1 MPATPAQES
10 AARTTTAPA
19 AVGIVLVSHSRA
31 LAQAAADLATG
42 LVAGLDVVVEI
53 AAGLPDGGLGTDG
66 AAVAAAITRVAQ
78 GRGGT
83 GVLVLADL
91 GSAIMSAE
99 AALEQLEE
107 SVAARTRISAAPFI
121 EGLVGAYAAAGIG
134 RDLEAVAA
142 EALTASAAKEAQV
155 GAS

>member
-1 MPATPAQES
+1 M
-10 AARTTTAPA
+10 
-19 AVGIVLVSHSRA
+19 LVSHSRA
-31 LAQAAADLATG
+31 LAQAAADLATS

-66 AAVAAAITRVAQ
+66 SAVAAAITRVAQ
-78 GRGGT
+78 GRGSA

-107 SVAARTRISAAPFI
+107 PVAARTRISAAPFI

-134 RDLEAVAA
+134 RDLDAVAA

>member
-1 MPATPAQES
+1 M
-10 AARTTTAPA
+10 
-19 AVGIVLVSHSRA
+19 VSHSRA

-66 AAVAAAITRVAQ
+66 SAVAAAITRVA
-78 GRGGT
+78 RGGT
-83 GVLVLADL
+83 AVLVLADL

-99 AALEQLEE
+99 AALEQLDAP
-107 SVAARTRISAAPFI
+107 VAARTRISAAPFI

-134 RDLEAVAA
+134 RGLEAVAA
-142 EALTASAAKEAQV
+142 EALTASAAKEAQI